1 MNIFFRILL
10 NLLLELKPSA
20 RAHCCLCLCVNHG
33 TNDLVPCLSNGSLAA
48 FAFSAW
54 LFDPG
59 ARAEGEEKDCL
70 EFRKKMLY
78 VQKEMRKVGIEEA
91 KQKTEAWEHRR
102 TMQKKRL
109 L

>member
-1 MNIFFRILL
+1 
-10 NLLLELKPSA
+10 
-20 RAHCCLCLCVNHG
+20 
-33 TNDLVPCLSNGSLAA
+33 
-48 FAFSAW
+48 
-54 LFDPG
+54 
-59 ARAEGEEKDCL
+59 
-70 EFRKKMLY
+70 MLY